1 MKVQVIGCNH
11 HTTDIEFRERLAFQP
26 NQVTD
31 ALDQFQKTHPDTEAV
46 LLSTC
51 NRVELYTASEK
62 SAACPSHK
70 EVVDFFAAYHGLNA
84 ADIASELRQ
93 LSGEEAIRH
102 LFTTAASLDS
112 MVVGEAQ
119 ILSQVKQAYETANN
133 GDFTG
138 PLTHASFQAALR
150 VAKRIATETAL
161 HKRRISIPSVAVA
174 DFASQFFERFDDK
187 TVLVIGAGEMGEETL
202 QYLIDLN
209 ATDIHI
215 VNRSIDRAED
225 LASRTAGEAQPWEML
240 DSLLIKADLVVST
253 TAANEPII
261 TVDHYKDISQKRFQR
276 PLFVLDLAVPR
287 DFEPAIGDEL
297 GAYLYSIDDLQAVCD
312 KNQRSRQ
319 RELPK
324 ALEIVESETA
334 KFMAELNHRT
344 TIPWVKQLREQA
356 DSIKQDELA
365 RLINKLDGLGESG
378 RKELEISF
386 DRLVNKLLHPPLESL
401 RDDASKGLEHG
412 LLDALKR
419 LFQLRE

>member
-1 MKVQVIGCNH
+1 M
-11 HTTDIEFRERLAFQP
+11 RL
-26 NQVTD
+26 
-31 ALDQFQKTHPDTEAV
+31 
-46 LLSTC
+46 
-51 NRVELYTASEK
+51 
-62 SAACPSHK
+62 
-70 EVVDFFAAYHGLNA
+70 
-84 ADIASELRQ
+84 
-93 LSGEEAIRH
+93 
-102 LFTTAASLDS
+102 
-112 MVVGEAQ
+112 
-119 ILSQVKQAYETANN
+119 
-133 GDFTG
+133 
-138 PLTHASFQAALR
+138 
-150 VAKRIATETAL
+150 KR
-161 HKRRISIPSVAVA
+161 
-174 DFASQFFERFDDK
+174 
-187 TVLVIGAGEMGEETL
+187 
-202 QYLIDLN
+202 
-209 ATDIHI
+209 
-215 VNRSIDRAED
+215 
-225 LASRTAGEAQPWEML
+225 L

-334 KFMAELNHRT
+334 KFMGELNHRT